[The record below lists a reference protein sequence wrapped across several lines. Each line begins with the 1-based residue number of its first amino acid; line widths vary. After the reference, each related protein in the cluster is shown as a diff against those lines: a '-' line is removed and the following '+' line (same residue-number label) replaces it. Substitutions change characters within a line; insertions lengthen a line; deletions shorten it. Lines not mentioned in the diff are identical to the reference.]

1 MKIIRQGLQISN
13 NCTIIIML
21 LLGFELQVRN
31 REDYIMGT
39 EEYIKEIIRL
49 CYKISNVKLLRQIY
63 TILLVYVSK
72 HRGS

>member
-1 MKIIRQGLQISN
+1 M
-13 NCTIIIML
+13 IML
-21 LLGFELQVRN
+21 LLGFEFASAEN